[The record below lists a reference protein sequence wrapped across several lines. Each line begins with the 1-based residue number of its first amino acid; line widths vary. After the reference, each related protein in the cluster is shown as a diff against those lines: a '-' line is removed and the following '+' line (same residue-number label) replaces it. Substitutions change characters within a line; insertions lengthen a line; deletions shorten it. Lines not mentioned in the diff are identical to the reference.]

1 MSDIAKLRIESKGLY
16 EIEVND
22 KGETIVFDTEDIEL
36 PFKLNETILSIEKI
50 EKQIKLQEKVIEK
63 KEIRKKGILTNVDE
77 EYRKLYKKAFSDMRK
92 AMDCFLGEGA
102 CQKIFGNR
110 NYVSMW
116 DELLEQLKPHLEKI
130 GILKADTNKLI
141 AEKYGDKDEDVI
153 E

>member
-1 MSDIAKLRIESKGLY
+1 MSDIAKLRIKPKGLY

-22 KGETIVFDTEDIEL
+22 NGDTIIFDTEDIEL

-50 EKQIKLQEKVIEK
+50 EKQIKLQTKAIEK
-63 KEIRKKGILTNVDE
+63 KDSKKIGILTNIDE

-92 AMDCFLGEGA
+92 AMDCFLGESA
-102 CQKIFGNR
+102 CQKIFGDR

-116 DELLEQLKPHLEKI
+116 DDLFEQLQPHLEKI

-141 AEKYGDKDEDVI
+141 ADKYGDKDEDVI